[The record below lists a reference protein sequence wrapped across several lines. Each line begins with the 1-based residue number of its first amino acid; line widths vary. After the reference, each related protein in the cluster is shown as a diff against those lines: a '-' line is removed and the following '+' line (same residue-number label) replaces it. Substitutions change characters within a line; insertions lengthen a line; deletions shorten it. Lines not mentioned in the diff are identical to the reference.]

1 MSTPFAAAAASAR
14 PKRSVSTVDYSGCDE
29 PGGEVRPEKTQKMA
43 GTPAVETAGGLVLK
57 KMAPIFAKSP
67 ALVSDKP
74 TLGEELR
81 GRAKSG
87 GMAVSCGSLSQEGR
101 VADGTHVDLP
111 GDGTGCGGAG
121 AAQAIP
127 KDSAVGRLCAQS
139 QPGVPRMPAS
149 VAAAV
154 SKTAPKAGAP
164 KVSASKASVPK
175 PKSTTSGLEMH
186 RRALGDAVKAKIQVE
201 KWCIG
206 ASCHCSTRIAL
217 DVFRNL
223 VVPNAADVTPAQF
236 GMDTPVVV
244 ASIRGTSSAGE
255 IFGKTKITGG
265 TRMGSW
271 SADKMELVFFPPTGE
286 LRVWW
291 TMR

>member
-14 PKRSVSTVDYSGCDE
+14 PKRSVSTIDYSGCDE
-29 PGGEVRPEKTQKMA
+29 PGDEVRPEKKQKMA
-43 GTPAVETAGGLVLK
+43 GTPAVETADGLVPK

-67 ALVSDKP
+67 ASVSDKP
-74 TLGEELR
+74 TLGEE
-81 GRAKSG
+81 
-87 GMAVSCGSLSQEGR
+87 
-101 VADGTHVDLP
+101 P
-111 GDGTGCGGAG
+111 
-121 AAQAIP
+121 
-127 KDSAVGRLCAQS
+127 AQS
-139 QPGVPRMPAS
+139 QPSVPYMPTN

-154 SKTAPKAGAP
+154 SKTAHKAGAT
-164 KVSASKASVPK
+164 KVSASKASVPN

-186 RRALGDAVKAKIQVE
+186 RRALGDAVKAKIHVE